1 MEHFRKKNTDVSNIL
16 NILEA
21 PSILLPSD
29 KNWQGFLD
37 RIFSHGSQF
46 IPITPT

>member
-1 MEHFRKKNTDVSNIL
+1 MEHFRKKNTNISNIL
-16 NILEA
+16 NILEP

-29 KNWQGFLD
+29 KDWRGFLD
-37 RIFSHGSQF
+37 RIFMHDSQF